1 MQGDVPDGR
10 RQPGKEVST
19 RNEEHGLEG
28 CREAGSAQRRSPQGR
43 SMELSNW
50 EPRVGAGGKGVGRAR
65 VGREGME
72 SELGAPVSLKD
83 SFLPPTTRLWPQPS
97 FLLPRSSF
105 KWQGLLQFSRW
116 ALQPKPKKWG
126 WESLSCYFQP
136 ELWGHERMG
145 QCFPQVEGEGS
156 QEPSF

>member
-1 MQGDVPDGR
+1 
-10 RQPGKEVST
+10 
-19 RNEEHGLEG
+19 
-28 CREAGSAQRRSPQGR
+28 
-43 SMELSNW
+43 
-50 EPRVGAGGKGVGRAR
+50 
-65 VGREGME
+65 ME

-83 SFLPPTTRLWPQPS
+83 SFLPPATRLWPQPS

-116 ALQPKPKKWG
+116 ALQPKSKEWG

-156 QEPSF
+156 QEPS